1 MPGPPG
7 VAARRRKGRHVKPD
21 RPVRP
26 LRRALRAY
34 LAGLGLVAVGAALSE
49 WTGSLLPL
57 AGAGSAALMLTA
69 ALVRE
74 IATARRRG
82 AAGRRDGGRR

>member
-1 MPGPPG
+1 MK
-7 VAARRRKGRHVKPD
+7 RD
-21 RPVRP
+21 RAVPP

-34 LAGLGLVAVGAALSE
+34 LFGLGLVAGGAALSE
-49 WTGSLLPL
+49 WSGSLLPL
-57 AGAGSAALMLTA
+57 ALAGSAALMLTA

-82 AAGRRDGGRR
+82 AAGRQDRDGG